1 MRILFILLIVFQF
14 NSLKAD
20 EINYLL
26 KIPNLKTFSLNNE
39 NGIKYLIAK
48 KNFKIGVQN
57 NISCDKLEKKNL
69 DNKFSLIK
77 KNLDLYDNKFL
88 KKINLRFVVLCQNLS
103 ISKIN
108 TAGIPD
114 LKKRTLI
121 LDLEFNE
128 KYFERV
134 IHHEVFH
141 LIHDSFPEIFSEEAW
156 SNLNKKNFK
165 YADCSTCTDKLGLD
179 IYKNTSGFLTEY
191 SKTIPSEDMAEVYSF
206 LITGKENI
214 ERIKKIDPIIF
225 NKVEFIESKIKK
237 INNL

>member
-88 KKINLRFVVLCQNLS
+88 KKIRFVVLCQNLS

-179 IYKNTSGFLTEY
+179 IYKNTNGFLTEY

>member
-179 IYKNTSGFLTEY
+179 IYKNTNGFLTEY

>member
-88 KKINLRFVVLCQNLS
+88 KKINLRFVVLCQNLI

-179 IYKNTSGFLTEY
+179 IYKNTNGFLTEY

>member
-1 MRILFILLIVFQF
+1 MRILFILLLVFQF
-14 NSLKAD
+14 SSLKAD
-20 EINYLL
+20 EINYLI
-26 KIPNLKTFSLNNE
+26 KIPNLKTLSLNNE
-39 NGIKYLIAK
+39 NGIKYLTAK

-57 NISCDKLEKKNL
+57 NISCDKLEKKDL

-77 KNLDLYDNKFL
+77 KNLDLYDKKFL
-88 KKINLRFVVLCQNLS
+88 KKINLRFVVLCQNLF

-121 LDLEFNE
+121 LDLAFNE
-128 KYFERV
+128 KYFERA

-141 LIHDSFPEIFSEEAW
+141 LIHDSFPEIFDEKDW
-156 SNLNKKNFK
+156 SNLNKKGFK
-165 YADCSTCTDKLGLD
+165 YEDCSTCTDKLGLD
-179 IYKNTSGFLTEY
+179 VYKYTDGFLTEY

-206 LITGKENI
+206 FVTDKENLGK
-214 ERIKKIDPIIF
+214 IKKIDPIIF
-225 NKVEFIESKIKK
+225 NKVEYIETKIKK

>member
-88 KKINLRFVVLCQNLS
+88 KKINLRFVVLCQNLF

-179 IYKNTSGFLTEY
+179 IYKNTDGFLTEY

>member
-1 MRILFILLIVFQF
+1 MRILFILLLIFQF
-14 NSLKAD
+14 NLLKAD

-26 KIPNLKTFSLNNE
+26 KIPNLKTFSLNNK
-39 NGIKYLIAK
+39 NGLKYLTAK
-48 KNFKIGVQN
+48 KNFKIGVQS
-57 NISCDKLEKKNL
+57 NISCNKLGEKNL
-69 DNKFSLIK
+69 ENKFSLIK
-77 KNLDLYDNKFL
+77 RNLDIYDYEFL
-88 KKINLRFVVLCQNLS
+88 KKINLRFIVLCQNLY

-114 LKKRTLI
+114 LNKRTLI

-128 KYFERV
+128 KHFQRV

-141 LIHDSFPEIFSEEAW
+141 LIHDSFPEIINEEAW
-156 SNLNKKNFK
+156 SNLNKKGFK

-179 IYKNTSGFLTEY
+179 IYKNTDGFLTEY

-206 LITGKENI
+206 LITDNKNLEK
-214 ERIKKIDPIIF
+214 IKKIDPIIF
-225 NKVEFIESKIKK
+225 KKAEFIESKIKK

>member
-88 KKINLRFVVLCQNLS
+88 KKINLRFVVLCQNLF

-179 IYKNTSGFLTEY
+179 IYKNTNGFLTEY

-225 NKVEFIESKIKK
+225 KKVEFIESKIKK

>member
-88 KKINLRFVVLCQNLS
+88 KKINLRFVVLCQNLF

-156 SNLNKKNFK
+156 SKLNKKNFK

-179 IYKNTSGFLTEY
+179 IYKNTNGFLTEY

>member
-88 KKINLRFVVLCQNLS
+88 KKINLRFVVLCQNLL

-128 KYFERV
+128 KYFERL
-134 IHHEVFH
+134 IHLEVFH

-179 IYKNTSGFLTEY
+179 IYKNTNGFLTEY

>member
-77 KNLDLYDNKFL
+77 RNLDLYDNIFL
-88 KKINLRFVVLCQNLS
+88 KKINLRFIVLCQNLY

-141 LIHDSFPEIFSEEAW
+141 LIQGSFPEIFNEEEW
-156 SNLNKKNFK
+156 SNLNKNSFK

-179 IYKNTSGFLTEY
+179 IYKNTDGFLTEY

-206 LITGKENI
+206 LVTDKENL
-214 ERIKKIDPIIF
+214 EKIKKIDPIIF

-237 INNL
+237 IINL

>member
-88 KKINLRFVVLCQNLS
+88 KKINLRFVVLCQNLI

-141 LIHDSFPEIFSEEAW
+141 LIQDSFPEIFSEEAW

-179 IYKNTSGFLTEY
+179 IYKNTNGFLTEY

>member
-57 NISCDKLEKKNL
+57 NISCDKLEKKDL

-88 KKINLRFVVLCQNLS
+88 KKINLRFVVLCQNLF

-179 IYKNTSGFLTEY
+179 IYKNTNGFLTEY

>member
-88 KKINLRFVVLCQNLS
+88 KKINLRFVVLCQNLF

-165 YADCSTCTDKLGLD
+165 YA
-179 IYKNTSGFLTEY
+179 IVQ
-191 SKTIPSEDMAEVYSF
+191 PV
-206 LITGKENI
+206 LIN
-214 ERIKKIDPIIF
+214 
-225 NKVEFIESKIKK
+225 
-237 INNL
+237 

>member
-88 KKINLRFVVLCQNLS
+88 KKINLIFVVLCQNLI

-179 IYKNTSGFLTEY
+179 IYKNTNGFLTEY